1 MMDIERGIRVAV
13 DTGDVTLGSEKSIQS
28 LKLGK
33 GRLAV
38 VAANS
43 PKEILEDVE
52 YYANLSEIPF
62 IVYEGTSV
70 DLGSVCGKPFTVAT
84 LIINDPGDS
93 TILEKMGQIF
103 VSIKFSA
110 HEIRFIAL
118 FESMTGAMVK
128 DCILDDDNA
137 KVTFVVKNGDMGLA
151 IGKGGST
158 VTKVKKAVGRGVEI
172 IEYSEDPAQ
181 FIKNILSPAE
191 LKSIKIVEKN
201 NDEKIAIV
209 NTDSSNKRIAIGKNG
224 INIERAKLLA
234 KRQHD
239 INNIILK

>member
-1 MMDIERGIRVAV
+1 MDIERGIRVAV

-52 YYANLSEIPF
+52 YYLRKN
-62 IVYEGTSV
+62 GV
-70 DLGSVCGKPFTVAT
+70 D
-84 LIINDPGDS
+84 
-93 TILEKMGQIF
+93 F
-103 VSIKFSA
+103 VSIKFNA

-172 IEYSEDPAQ
+172 IEHNDDPAQ
-181 FIKNILSPAE
+181 FIRNILSPAE
-191 LKSIKIVEKN
+191 LKSIKIVEKS

>member
-1 MMDIERGIRVAV
+1 MDIERGIRVAV

-93 TILEKMGQIF
+93 TILEAMGQIF
-103 VSIKFSA
+103 VSIKFNA
-110 HEIRFIAL
+110 NEIRFIAL

-172 IEYSEDPAQ
+172 IEYDEDPAQ

>member
-1 MMDIERGIRVAV
+1 M
-13 DTGDVTLGSEKSIQS
+13 
-28 LKLGK
+28 
-33 GRLAV
+33 
-38 VAANS
+38 
-43 PKEILEDVE
+43 
-52 YYANLSEIPF
+52 
-62 IVYEGTSV
+62 
-70 DLGSVCGKPFTVAT
+70 
-84 LIINDPGDS
+84 
-93 TILEKMGQIF
+93 
-103 VSIKFSA
+103 SIKFNA
-110 HEIRFIAL
+110 NEIRFIAL

-128 DCILDDDNA
+128 DCILDNENT

-172 IEYSEDPAQ
+172 IEYNEDPVQ

-191 LKSIKIVEKN
+191 LKSIKIVEKG

-234 KRQHD
+234 KRQHE

>member
-1 MMDIERGIRVAV
+1 MDIERGIRVAV

-52 YYANLSEIPF
+52 
-62 IVYEGTSV
+62 GV
-70 DLGSVCGKPFTVAT
+70 D
-84 LIINDPGDS
+84 
-93 TILEKMGQIF
+93 F

-128 DCILDDDNA
+128 DCIIDDKNA

-158 VTKVKKAVGRGVEI
+158 VTKVKRAVDKGVEI
-172 IEYSEDPAQ
+172 IEFNDDPEQ
-181 FIKNILSPAE
+181 FIKNILAPAE
-191 LKSIKIVEKN
+191 LKSIKVVQKEGK
-201 NDEKIAIV
+201 DKLAFV
-209 NTDSSNKRIAIGKNG
+209 TTDSSNKRIAIGKNG

-234 KRQHD
+234 KRLHNID
-239 INNIILK
+239 NIILK